1 MTVDT
6 GNLRRW
12 ADAVTGWHES
22 GMTLTTMTVAT
33 DLATLSRAAADELE
47 QLRAALAAVPHSTL
61 CAFMTTAYDEPCC
74 CPKSLNNDPTE
85 VEVEGSLFP
94 VADLPDILRRHMQ
107 ALDAAARREK
117 QHWIDH
123 HEQTSPTLAER
134 LARAATVAYRGPD
147 DTDAGMLRRYADNIE
162 HGYQGGGSN
171 LTAAVARVLTTV
183 ADTIDLTP

>member
-33 DLATLSRAAADELE
+33 DLAILSRAAADELE

-85 VEVEGSLFP
+85 VEIEGSLFP
-94 VADLPDILRRHMQ
+94 VAGLPDILRRHMQ
-107 ALDAAARREK
+107 ALNDAARREK

-123 HEQTSPTLAER
+123 HEQPAPTIQEQLAQ
-134 LARAATVAYRGPD
+134 AATVAYKGPND
-147 DTDAGMLRRYADNIE
+147 SDAGMLRLYADKIRR
-162 HGYQGGGSN
+162 GYPGGGSN
-171 LTAAVARVLTTV
+171 LTAAVARVLDTV
-183 ADTIDLTP
+183 ADTIDPTP